1 MIQPAD
7 FIPLAE
13 DTGLILPIGNWVLRR
28 ACKDASLWSRDAAVA
43 VNLSPRQFKSRDL
56 VASVIAAL
64 SDSGLSAN
72 RLELEI
78 TESVFL
84 RNSEA
89 TLEILHRLREVG
101 IRLSMDDFGTGY
113 SSLSYLR
120 RFRFDKIKIDASFV
134 RELTFARGLDGHRPR
149 GDRSWKKSRNHDDRG
164 RCRDQRAT

>member
-1 MIQPAD
+1 MYPTLHGVVLQKAISVS
-7 FIPLAE
+7 
-13 DTGLILPIGNWVLRR
+13 LPPQEV
-28 ACKDASLWSRDAAVA
+28 K
-43 VNLSPRQFKSRDL
+43 Q
-56 VASVIAAL
+56 
-64 SDSGLSAN
+64 SAN

-84 RNSEA
+84 QNSEA

-134 RELTFARGLDGHRPR
+134 RQLHRRVGDVEGGTRGVGNPAGRAER
-149 GDRSWKKSRNHDDRG
+149 SERFGRVARSWHRRHSTKRS
-164 RCRDQRAT
+164 AA